1 MLKEKRKKTASE
13 STPYDCALQLKD
25 ILNRSNLSPIMAMV
39 LYEFLSDVVENRIA
53 KNTSIY
59 EHIQNSFEKKLRFAV
74 LGNEDDSQIRVKS
87 KAYLVLLLEIISHSK
102 LVTGVDME
110 LQHLDNVGETCVNV
124 RFDAKNFK
132 VDKRGYEFIENVN
145 HIRDKNISG
154 QQMIYQL
161 SKCTNDA
168 VDYILERYKELDDKF
183 EDGDVIIV
191 DTPQA

>member
-1 MLKEKRKKTASE
+1 MLKEKRKKTAKE
-13 STPYDCALQLKD
+13 SNPYDCALQLKD
-25 ILNRSNLSPIMAMV
+25 IINRSNLSPIMAMV

-59 EHIQNSFEKKLRFAV
+59 EHIQSSFEKKLRFAV
-74 LGNEDDSQIRVKS
+74 LGNENDTQIRVKS

-145 HIRDKNISG
+145 HIRDKHISG
-154 QQMIYQL
+154 PQMIDQL

-168 VDYILERYKELDDKF
+168 VDYILERYKELDDRF
-183 EDGDVIIV
+183 EEGDVIVV